1 MTAEIKP
8 EVVTTLQGLFQQ
20 EGRLRDLLQGL
31 VQRLLEL
38 EVENHL
44 RAKKYERKP
53 ERRGHRN
60 GYKQRRLKTRI
71 GVLDLKLPQVRG
83 GHFQTQLFGRY
94 QRQEA
99 ALMTTIAEMYYQ
111 GVSTRRVAT
120 IMEELGGFQV
130 SSATVS
136 RVAQELDEQLE
147 QFRSR
152 RLEGTEYPYL
162 MIDARY
168 EKVRVNGQVVS
179 QAVLVTAGINQEG
192 CREILD
198 WRVADSESEFSWDD
212 VFQSLK
218 LRGLRGVRVL
228 VSDAHSGIRAA
239 IERRFQGVVWQR
251 CQVHFIRELLKKV
264 PWKHFAAVAHDLQGL
279 FKSEDAVQCR
289 ARARQIASKWEVQ
302 FPRFAKALEE
312 GIDDCMAVMVLPPSH
327 RLRLGSTNLIER
339 LMRELKRRSRVIG
352 IFPSRQSCHR
362 LCGAL
367 LWEMHENWQQ
377 QSPLLRFETAND

>member
-1 MTAEIKP
+1 MTDEIKA
-8 EVVTTLQGLFQQ
+8 EVVATLQGLFEQ
-20 EGRLRDLLQGL
+20 EGRLRDLLQAV
-31 VQRLLEL
+31 VQRALEQ

-44 RAKKYERKP
+44 QAKKYQRRP
-53 ERRGHRN
+53 ERRGYRN

-71 GVLDLKLPQVRG
+71 GVLEFKLPQVRG
-83 GHFQTQLFGRY
+83 GQFQTQLFGRY

-111 GVSTRRVAT
+111 GVSTRRVAA

-152 RLEGTEYPYL
+152 RLDGTEYPYL

-168 EKVRVNGQVVS
+168 EKVRVDGHVVS
-179 QAVLVTAGINQEG
+179 QAVLVTAGIIEEG

-198 WRVADSESEFSWDD
+198 WRVADSESEFSWDE

-218 LRGLRGVRVL
+218 RRGLRGVRML

-239 IERRFQGVVWQR
+239 MERRFQGVVWQR

-264 PWKHFAAVAHDLQGL
+264 AWKQFAAVAHDLKKV
-279 FKSEDAVQCR
+279 FKAQDAFQCR
-289 ARARQIASKWEVQ
+289 GIAGEIAAKWEAQ
-302 FPRFAKALEE
+302 FPRFAKGLQD
-312 GIDDCMAVMVLPPSH
+312 GIDDCLAVVVLPASH
-327 RLRLGSTNLIER
+327 RLRLASTNLIER

-367 LWEMHENWQQ
+367 LWEMHETWQQ
-377 QSPLLRFETAND
+377 QSPLLRLEAND